1 MSALEEGT
9 PWSNKAELYIGLII
23 EAVRKD
29 MHESNSQYVFEIIVL
44 REEPRPATLQQKMPL
59 GYMDPLPTQ
68 LQLVMKLIFQ
78 IYANMH

>member
-1 MSALEEGT
+1 
-9 PWSNKAELYIGLII
+9 
-23 EAVRKD
+23 

-59 GYMDPLPTQ
+59 RYMDPLPTQ